1 MPQGPFASSVGVG
14 RAEPEWAE
22 KNLVKDICGTDRIH
36 AKGEKSEAPL
46 DLGADVMSG
55 DLSTCPKEVDLLIV
69 GAGLSVSYFV
79 VDCAFVS
86 ISFWTYLSLAS
97 LRRRLFCATGM
108 RHCRKMLQGIWNEVN
123 HH

>member
-36 AKGEKSEAPL
+36 TNGEKSEAPL
-46 DLGADVMSG
+46 DLGAEVMSG

-69 GAGLSVSYFV
+69 GAGLSVSYFTR
-79 VDCAFVS
+79 VS
-86 ISFWTYLSLAS
+86 
-97 LRRRLFCATGM
+97 
-108 RHCRKMLQGIWNEVN
+108 
-123 HH
+123 